1 MPDFKE
7 IRNQLSDARS
17 AAGTAQSTHFAVAE
31 TLKRVQREM
40 AGLEQIAGDNNS
52 DYWRRKAELA
62 GLQKNLEA
70 TLSGNQAVLERT
82 RLFEQGIWQQF
93 LPLNDPREELDNLD
107 DRTPILLFPLRM
119 ETRFKK
125 ITEQQNGG
133 EQNQLWVRIYPDEC
147 SVDTFEELLTESELR
162 SARIF
167 WQEWWKAGGQE
178 AQQRGAWAGLVAAHG
193 SGRAAWIAGK
203 GDAKLQSETTVEGFS
218 KTYQPLSPEPVK
230 SNVNDLIL
238 VITVEGAPLFQLAE
252 AAALKQYWK
261 SVWKAKGNVEKES
274 AAFSSFVNA
283 VEGENR
289 AKFLLDLYKPY
300 NLKDRPK
307 SDSTEVKVEI
317 LQLPLKDTILTRSH
331 AWSSAP
337 RVSIM
342 PERFVLLGYNG
353 NILTVNQLGN
363 AVPSPLI
370 VGPDPN
376 ISRPEDGKP
385 EDAFDALVHPEIR
398 WMTDFDVAVRIGM
411 GFKIDLTP
419 EQARLGFDRLMVVGV
434 QLGTNETEGAQTLQ
448 RLLLRHQYSS
458 KGFGLLP
465 QGAAT
470 NNTETQNAAITRAD
484 DPDLS
489 FDLYFKPPT
498 PPEDDLPD
506 NPALLKRDGEWLSQW
521 LGFPQDTFNR
531 TLYANGT
538 DQCEARAM
546 NTVLWPVT
554 MGHLMDSMM
563 QEVFSDLDVELTRY
577 FFTNYVSGRGPIPA
591 LRIGKQPYGI
601 LPAGNF
607 RAMKWFEQRSMK
619 GKQNALVYLKKLH
632 TVLSGLT
639 NEWQAMVARTDWVA
653 KKITHDGKPV
663 DAHQMLLNIVGLH
676 PTSVEFYQRYTPGRS
691 FWWNLVLASGYY
703 DYFSFTN
710 FNLGQLFG
718 GGRKILDEGVTKSIS
733 QLPET
738 PDMAEGLDEDG
749 MDLLEKFGY
758 KGEAKPDILDKI
770 FMKWANKL
778 EGPIV
783 DDRPLSETDPI
794 RAYTTGA
801 SGINYIQWLINNA
814 VNTET
819 LRKQEG
825 FKDNQIP
832 TALLYIMLHQAL
844 LEGYFD
850 AGLRAHLDFD
860 LSDAQ
865 SLRQARI
872 DIPFIQMQERNA
884 VTTEA
889 ASVRESKYEWLYTS
903 APVETYSSMFSFLG
917 ANLFTELPAT
927 RYLTA
932 QLDALKFLA
941 NAPTA
946 RLERV
951 FVEHI
956 DTVSYRLDA
965 WKTGFNHILLDEM
978 REEKPEGIFIGAY
991 GWLENV
997 RSENKTLSPVP
1008 LPAELQQDFK
1018 NIGNAPLLKDDT
1030 NSGYILGPSLNHTV
1044 AAAILRNGYLSNA
1057 SPANR
1062 QTLAVNL
1069 TSERVRKAMGLLEGI
1084 QNGQPLGA
1092 LLGYHLERGLH
1103 DRYDEATDFSVDEV
1117 IYDLRLAFPL
1127 YGGQLAKSAED
1138 GPQESVEANNVIN
1151 GLDLANQIKSNT
1163 ANQQYPFGK
1172 GDVLPNTNTL
1182 KPLQIRAINE
1192 EVDRMLDVYD
1202 AVADLVMAES
1212 VYQVTLGNYDR
1223 AAATLDAVSKA
1234 GFPPEPQVAQ
1244 TPRTGVGLTH
1254 RVGLHLNSTATAP
1267 VGASPR
1273 ATLEPA
1279 IDEWLQSRLPPLDKI
1294 GCQVYYVDPGGN
1306 NQPVFVSLKNIG
1318 LSAIDLL
1325 YAVNQSIFTPTTDL
1339 QANTNTGSD
1348 TSSRRAFSEIDDR
1361 IEYYIRKNLPAR
1373 IDKEIRIA
1381 YVEPVSAGNYS
1392 LFEIASLLKSLR
1404 AVLLSSRNLMPGD
1417 LSLPEE
1423 ATDEMNARVAFKT
1436 ERINALDGVI
1446 NTTLPGMQVS
1456 FLNLAEPLRDLR
1468 DLEKQILEL
1477 EKQIS
1482 ALSEGSDPSI
1492 IQAQIDIKKNDI
1504 AALKAT
1510 VRDSSDTLAQEMIRL
1525 LKEAGTYGF
1534 PDTGIGIIYAER
1546 RSIIEGL
1553 RKKATEY
1560 QARWD
1565 NKLTEFDAAIA
1576 QFEDPATQDW
1586 QKIDILRKAERAIS
1600 TGFVPG
1606 STVSEI
1612 EGPIRNKRTSFNN
1625 KLDELKTILNTLPTL
1640 PLAEYN
1646 KLLAFKSNAADFD
1659 LLVLDI
1665 AEQANQLYIYAED
1678 LLIRADLLSK
1688 HLDSTDPTTGQ
1699 KPSFMFQ
1706 LKEAFGKIASAAEG
1720 VEKTQAVIA
1729 IAQLLFGEEFRM
1741 IPTYAVPSKISATW
1755 QNARSGAE
1763 SLLDFQKN
1771 ILKNDFPVDDWLHG
1785 IARVHEK
1792 MWHWENIILLSSPL
1806 GQTEPELKPFQLPVK
1821 PDDRWYALQYRVDTS
1836 TETFNTPE
1844 QDHLLYTPHYGSV
1857 INTNELCGV
1866 LIDEWT
1872 EVIPKK
1878 EETIGLGFHYDRPNC
1893 EPPQTWLMVLPTQ
1906 LKNTWDW
1913 NDLTT
1918 ALTDTLD
1925 EAKRRA
1931 VEPSFIDDTVLARFL
1946 PATMATVTDHP
1957 ITLQMN
1963 YAVNNIKYKS
1973 LNNNG

>member
-17 AAGTAQSTHFAVAE
+17 TAGTAQSTHFAVAE

-40 AGLEQIAGDNNS
+40 AGLEQIAGNNNA
-52 DYWRRKAELA
+52 DYRLRKAALA
-62 GLQKNLEA
+62 GLQENLERI
-70 TLSGNQAVLERT
+70 LSTNQAVLESA
-82 RLFEQGIWQQF
+82 RLSEQGIRQQF
-93 LPLNDPREELDNLD
+93 LPLNDPREQLENLD
-107 DRTPILLFPLRM
+107 DKTPILLFPLRM

-125 ITEQQNGG
+125 ITQQNGDV
-133 EQNQLWVRIYPDEC
+133 QDQLWVRIYPDEC

-193 SGRAAWIAGK
+193 SGRAAWIVGK

-238 VITVEGAPLFQLAE
+238 VITVEGAPLFQLDE

-261 SVWKAKGNVEKES
+261 SVWQAKGNLEEES
-274 AAFSSFVNA
+274 SAFSSFINA
-283 VEGENR
+283 VGGENR
-289 AKFLLDLYKPY
+289 AKFLFDLYKPY

-317 LQLPLKDTILTRSH
+317 LQLPSKDTILTRSH

-353 NILTVNQLGN
+353 DTLTINEPGN
-363 AVPSPLI
+363 AIPSPLI

-398 WMTDFDVAVRIGM
+398 WMTDFEEAVRIGM

-419 EQARLGFDRLMVVGV
+419 AQARLGFDRLMVAGV
-434 QLGTNETEGAQTLQ
+434 QLGTNETEGTQAL
-448 RLLLRHQYSS
+448 RSLLLRHQYSS

-470 NNTETQNAAITRAD
+470 NNTETQNAAFSRAD

-489 FDLYFKPPT
+489 FDLYFKPPP
-498 PPEDDLPD
+498 PPEDGLPD
-506 NPALLKRDGEWLSQW
+506 NPILLKRDGEWLSQW
-521 LGFPQDTFNR
+521 LGLPSETFDR
-531 TLYANGT
+531 TLYANGA
-538 DQCEARAM
+538 DQREARAM
-546 NTVLWPVT
+546 NTALWPVT
-554 MGHLMDSMM
+554 MGYLMDSMM
-563 QEVFSDLDVELTRY
+563 QEVFSDRDVELTRY

-619 GKQNALVYLKKLH
+619 GKQDALVYLKKLH
-632 TVLSGLT
+632 TVLLGLT
-639 NEWQAMVARTDWVA
+639 NEWQKMGERADWVA
-653 KKITHDGKPV
+653 KKTIDDENPL

-676 PTSVEFYQRYTPGRS
+676 PNSVEFYQRYTPGRD
-691 FWWNLVLASGYY
+691 FWWNNMYISGFHH
-703 DYFSFTN
+703 YFSFTN
-710 FNLGQLFG
+710 RRFN
-718 GGRKILDEGVTKSIS
+718 TKS
-733 QLPET
+733 QREALQPET

-749 MDLLEKFGY
+749 MELLEAFGY

-770 FMKWANKL
+770 FMKWVNKL
-778 EGPIV
+778 QGPIV

-794 RAYTTGA
+794 RAYTNGTP
-801 SGINYIQWLINNA
+801 SLNYIQWLINNS

-832 TALLYIMLHQAL
+832 TALLYVMLHQAL

-850 AGLRAHLDFD
+850 AGLRAQFDFE

-865 SLRQARI
+865 SLRQAKI
-872 DIPFIQMQERNA
+872 DLPFIQMQERNA
-884 VTTEA
+884 FIAEA
-889 ASVRESKYEWLYTS
+889 IPVRESKYEWLYTA
-903 APVETYSSMFSFLG
+903 APVESYSSMFTFLG

-927 RYLTA
+927 RYLSA
-932 QLDALKFLA
+932 QIEALQFLA
-941 NAPTA
+941 NTPTA

-951 FVEHI
+951 FAEHI

-978 REEKPEGIFIGAY
+978 REEKPEGIFLGAY

-997 RSENKTLSPVP
+997 RSENKTLSQVP
-1008 LPAELQQDFK
+1008 LPAELQQDFQK
-1018 NIGNAPLLKDDT
+1018 EGDAPLLKDNT
-1030 NSGYILGPSLNHTV
+1030 NAGYILGPSLNHTV

-1057 SPANR
+1057 SSANR

-1084 QNGQPLGA
+1084 QNGQSLGA

-1103 DRYDEATDFSVDEV
+1103 DRYDEATNFSVDEV

-1138 GPQESVEANNVIN
+1138 EPQESVEANNVIN
-1151 GLDLANQIKSNT
+1151 GLDLANQIKSNA

-1172 GDVLPNTNTL
+1172 GDVLPNTLTAT
-1182 KPLQIRAINE
+1182 QITAINE
-1192 EVDRMLDVYD
+1192 EVDRMLDVHD

-1223 AAATLDAVSKA
+1223 AAATLDAFSKA

-1325 YAVNQSIFTPTTDL
+1325 YAVNQSIFTPATDL
-1339 QANTNTGSD
+1339 RANTNTGSD
-1348 TSSRRAFSEIDDR
+1348 TSSRRAFAELDDR
-1361 IEYYIRKNLPAR
+1361 IEYYIRKSLPSR

-1423 ATDEMNARVAFKT
+1423 ATDEMNAHVAFKT

-1446 NTTLPGMQVS
+1446 NTALPGMQVS

-1482 ALSEGSDPSI
+1482 TLAEGSDQSI

-1504 AALKAT
+1504 AALKIT
-1510 VRDSSDTLAQEMIRL
+1510 VQDGSDTLAQEMIGL
-1525 LKEAGTYGF
+1525 LKQAGTYGF
-1534 PDTGIGIIYAER
+1534 PDSGIGILYAER
-1546 RSIIEGL
+1546 RRIIESL
-1553 RKKATEY
+1553 RKKATDY
-1560 QARWD
+1560 QTRWE
-1565 NKLTEFDAAIA
+1565 NKLIEFDAAIA
-1576 QFEDPATQDW
+1576 QFEDPSAQDW
-1586 QKIDILRKAERAIS
+1586 QKIDILRKAERAVS
-1600 TGFVPG
+1600 AGFVPG

-1612 EGPIRNKRTSFNN
+1612 EGPIRNKRVSFNS

-1640 PLAEYN
+1640 PLAEYT
-1646 KLLAFKSNAADFD
+1646 KLIAFKSNAADFD

-1665 AEQANQLYIYAED
+1665 AEQAHQLYTYAED

-1688 HLDSTDPTTGQ
+1688 HLDGTAPAPGQ

-1706 LKEAFGKIASAAEG
+1706 LKEAYGKIASAAEG
-1720 VEKTQAVIA
+1720 VEKTQAVITTG
-1729 IAQLLFGEEFRM
+1729 QMLFGEEFRM
-1741 IPTYAVPSKISATW
+1741 IPTYSVPSKISAMW
-1755 QNARSGAE
+1755 QNARSGAD

-1771 ILKNDFPVDDWLHG
+1771 ILNNDFPVDDWLHG

-1792 MWHWENIILLSSPL
+1792 MWHWENITLLSLPFEKV
-1806 GQTEPELKPFQLPVK
+1806 EPVLEPFQLPVK
-1821 PDDRWYALQYRVDTS
+1821 PNDRWLAIQYRKDADDT
-1836 TETFNTPE
+1836 FKTPMH
-1844 QDHLLYTPHYGSV
+1844 DHLLYTPHYGTPV
-1857 INTNELCGV
+1857 NTNELCGV

-1872 EVIPKK
+1872 EVIPQK

-1906 LKNTWDW
+1906 IKNAWGW
-1913 NDLTT
+1913 NELT
-1918 ALTDTLD
+1918 AAMMDTLD
-1925 EAKRRA
+1925 EAKRRS
-1931 VEPSFIDDTVLARFL
+1931 VEPSLIDDTALARFL
-1946 PATMATVTDHP
+1946 PATMATVTDYP

-1963 YAVNNIKYKS
+1963 YAVNNIKYTS